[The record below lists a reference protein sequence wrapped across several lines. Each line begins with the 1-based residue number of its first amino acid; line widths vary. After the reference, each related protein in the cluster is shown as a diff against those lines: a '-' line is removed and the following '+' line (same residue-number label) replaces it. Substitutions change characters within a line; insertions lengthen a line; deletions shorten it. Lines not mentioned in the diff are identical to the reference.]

1 MGKPKSIWSDPDS
14 GFLSGPLQ
22 ELFRNSD
29 VEHNISRLH
38 ARVAERTIRTIK
50 GLLKVA
56 VDTDS
61 EVEKLWTAVLP
72 KAFMTTTTRTHT
84 VPSV

>member
-1 MGKPKSIWSDPDS
+1 MGKPKSMFSDPDS

-29 VEHNISRLH
+29 VEHIISRLH
-38 ARVAERTIRTIK
+38 ARVAEKTIRTIT

-56 VDTDS
+56 VDNHNVADK
-61 EVEKLWTAVLP
+61 VWTAVLP
-72 KAFMTTTTRTHT
+72 RVLHDYN
-84 VPSV
+84 